1 MRLIINGTPG
11 PVILHNGY
19 RIPQAFGGSSFDPA
33 FLWPERTVPR
43 TEKPVRFDFALCHV
57 GIHGDCR
64 GRRDPAVCPACP
76 LDAVCRLPR
85 PRPLRRG

>member
-43 TEKPVRFDFALCHV
+43 TEKPVRFDFAYDRHNGYKLETWT
-57 GIHGDCR
+57 
-64 GRRDPAVCPACP
+64 
-76 LDAVCRLPR
+76 LR
-85 PRPLRRG
+85 PFVA

>member
-19 RIPQAFGGSSFDPA
+19 RIPQAFGGSIFDPA

-43 TEKPVRFDFALCHV
+43 TEKPVRFAPAKFAYWYARWHMRPV
-57 GIHGDCR
+57 YCR
-64 GRRDPAVCPACP
+64 QSP
-76 LDAVCRLPR
+76 LPR
-85 PRPLRRG
+85 IGESVIYRDA